1 MSDLTIRDAGGLM
14 ATSGIWKGTF
24 MYVVVVDIEIHE
36 RSVEPFM
43 QHMLRQAKTSL
54 KEEPGCHVFDVS
66 VSTDDPRHVILYE
79 VYADRAAFKSHLAAP
94 YFASFDAAVQALM
107 ATKTVRTFERVS
119 G

>member
-1 MSDLTIRDAGGLM
+1 
-14 ATSGIWKGTF
+14 

-36 RSVEPFM
+36 GSVELFM
-43 QHMLRQAKTSL
+43 EHMLRQAKTSL
-54 KEEPGCHVFDVS
+54 DEESGCHVFDVS

-79 VYADRAAFKSHLAAP
+79 IYTDRGAFEVHLAAP